1 MASFIKNN
9 FKNIINE
16 NKIIVAVNNLQELEV
31 ALKTDSKIIFILIGD
46 ICNVEETT
54 RKIRASGKLSIVH
67 IDMIAGLNSRDT
79 ISLDFIK
86 ENTYADGII
95 TTKMVMVKYAKKIG
109 LIAIQRCFVIDSL
122 SLVNVKKILK
132 DSEIDAIE
140 ILPGVMPKILKEIS
154 LNISIP
160 LIAGGL
166 ISSVE
171 DVENAILAGAD
182 AVSTTKL
189 NLKYSKIISK

>member
-31 ALKTDSKIIFILIGD
+31 ALKTDSKIIFVLIGD
-46 ICNVEETT
+46 ICNIEETT
-54 RKIRASGKLSIVH
+54 RKIRSSGKLSIVH

-95 TTKMVMVKYAKKIG
+95 TTKMVMAKYAKKIG

-166 ISSVE
+166 ISSIE